1 MRANQLPCALKN
13 KMKLDILKD
22 LLYLI
27 VGAIYKVHEELGPGL
42 NEYVYQEALGLEL
55 AEEGL
60 SFEREKTFHP
70 IYRGKQLNATYR
82 LDFIYHDLDIIE
94 CKAVEKLHT
103 EHRAQLFNYMR
114 LTKVKSGVLVNF
126 APKNIEIER
135 YFYDPTINEI
145 LTYNGN
151 IFE

>member
-1 MRANQLPCALKN
+1 
-13 KMKLDILKD
+13 MKLDILKD

-42 NEYVYQEALGLEL
+42 NEYVYQEALDLEL
-55 AEEGL
+55 KEEGL

-82 LDFIYHDLDIIE
+82 LDFIYHDLAIIE
-94 CKAVEKLHT
+94 CKAVEKLHA

-114 LTKVKSGVLVNF
+114 LTKLPMGILVNF
-126 APKNIEIER
+126 SQKSAVIER
-135 YFYDPTINEI
+135 YFFDTQKNEI
-145 LTYNGN
+145 ISIDGTVLTR
-151 IFE
+151 FAKTK

>member
-1 MRANQLPCALKN
+1 
-13 KMKLDILKD
+13 MKLDILKD

-42 NEYVYQEALGLEL
+42 NEYVYQEALDLEL
-55 AEEGL
+55 KEEGL
-60 SFEREKTFHP
+60 AFEREKTFHP

-82 LDFIYHDLDIIE
+82 LDFIFLDLAIIE
-94 CKAVEKLHT
+94 CKAVEKLHA

>member
-1 MRANQLPCALKN
+1 
-13 KMKLDILKD
+13 MKLDILKD

-27 VGAIYKVHEELGPGL
+27 GGAIYKVHEELGPGL

-82 LDFIYHDLDIIE
+82 LDFIFLDLAIIE
-94 CKAVEKLHT
+94 CKAVERLHA
-103 EHRAQLFNYMR
+103 EHRAQLFNYLR
-114 LTKVKSGVLVNF
+114 LTRSRAGVLVNF
-126 APKNIEIER
+126 AKRYVEIER
-135 YFYDPTINEI
+135 YFYDPATSELITFDGKPFVIEDDI
-145 LTYNGN
+145 
-151 IFE
+151 